1 MIGVYDIVIVGGTAG
16 GLSVAVS
23 SLRSGLDRIRIV
35 ESGQAV
41 VFPELV
47 GERELDIGYGEPV
60 VSVEALGA
68 GGVGGAG
75 YDGAAGGAGYGGA
88 AGGAGYGGA
97 AGPGDG
103 HGPEEGG
110 SRGGGAEDPAPED
123 PAPEDLVVVNTS
135 KSSYRTRVCLIADR
149 RTAEDWRPPIPV
161 EVTDRVHVDEV
172 PVGPEDDVMI
182 VGYTDHAVEYTATA
196 CAAGARVVLAAGG
209 MDPTLLSPAGD
220 HMLRRLERERRAT
233 LLYRAVP
240 EHIGDVGG
248 YPMAYFGDR
257 RTPDLQFDHVVF
269 ASLRR
274 TLTPAEVGC
283 TPEALATGRVW
294 FLGEPEAPGSSSAP
308 SPGASTGGESLPAPA
323 WSGPTAADPG
333 PGPVPIPVPTAP
345 GHRIGVAIAEHCFP
359 ELDLAPPAPSIVRR
373 DRHQGAIAEL
383 RAEHYNA
390 VITHFEPA
398 HSDLWVLRVRPDRG
412 DTAYLAGQ
420 YASLGLGFWERRSDE
435 AEDRDLDAR
444 WDKLIRRSYSI
455 SSRILDQ
462 QGYLADAHRSD
473 ELEFYIVLV
482 RPDGHN
488 VPALTPRL
496 ALKRPGDRIYLGPKV
511 AGRYTLAAVTDP
523 AATVVFL
530 GTGTGEAPHNSM
542 VVELLR
548 KGHMGPVVSAVSVR
562 QWADL
567 GYLEQHRALE
577 ARYPNYHY
585 LPLPTREPDVAKRYL
600 QDVLRGGELFS
611 ELGVALDPSAAHVF
625 CCGNPAM
632 IGLPTETP
640 DGLVYPEPEGVVAV
654 LERMGFVLDRRGR
667 SGNIHYEEYW

>member
-35 ESGQAV
+35 ESGHAV

-47 GERELDIGYGEPV
+47 GESELDIGYGEPV
-60 VSVEALGA
+60 VSVEALNA
-68 GGVGGAG
+68 GGP
-75 YDGAAGGAGYGGA
+75 GGAGYGGA
-88 AGGAGYGGA
+88 AAPGGGR
-97 AGPGDG
+97 
-103 HGPEEGG
+103 GPEEDG
-110 SRGGGAEDPAPED
+110 SRGGDHEDLEN
-123 PAPEDLVVVNTS
+123 LVVVNTS

-161 EVTDRVHVDEV
+161 EVTDRIHVDEV

-220 HMLRRLERERRAT
+220 NMLRRLERERRAT

-294 FLGEPEAPGSSSAP
+294 FLGEPETPGPSSAP
-308 SPGASTGGESLPAPA
+308 SPGASADGETSSSPAG
-323 WSGPTAADPG
+323 SRPTAADPG
-333 PGPVPIPVPTAP
+333 PIPIPIAP

-383 RAEHYNA
+383 RSEHYNA

-398 HSDLWVLRVRPDRG
+398 HSDLWVLRVTPDRG

-455 SSRILDQ
+455 SSRILDEH
-462 QGYLADAHRSD
+462 GYLADAHRSD

-482 RPDGHN
+482 RPDGAN
-488 VPALTPRL
+488 VSALTPRL

-600 QDVLRGGELFS
+600 QDVLRGGELSS
-611 ELGVALDPSAAHVF
+611 EFGVALDPSAAHVF

-654 LERMGFVLDRRGR
+654 LERMGFVLDRRGHP
-667 SGNIHYEEYW
+667 GNIHYEEYW

>member
-35 ESGQAV
+35 ESGHAV

-47 GERELDIGYGEPV
+47 GESELDIGYGEPV
-60 VSVEALGA
+60 VSVEALS
-68 GGVGGAG
+68 
-75 YDGAAGGAGYGGA
+75 DG
-88 AGGAGYGGA
+88 
-97 AGPGDG
+97 
-103 HGPEEGG
+103 
-110 SRGGGAEDPAPED
+110 DPASG
-123 PAPEDLVVVNTS
+123 LVVVNTS

-161 EVTDRVHVDEV
+161 EVTDRVHVDEM

-209 MDPTLLSPAGD
+209 MDPTKLSPAGD
-220 HMLRRLERERRAT
+220 NMLRRLERERRAT

-240 EHIGDVGG
+240 EYIGDVGG

-257 RTPDLQFDHVVF
+257 RTPDLQFDHVIF

-274 TLTPAEVGC
+274 TLTPDEVGC

-294 FLGEPEAPGSSSAP
+294 FLGEPEAPG
-308 SPGASTGGESLPAPA
+308 
-323 WSGPTAADPG
+323 
-333 PGPVPIPVPTAP
+333 PIPIAP

-373 DRHQGAIAEL
+373 VRHRGAMAEL

-390 VITHFEPA
+390 VITHFEPT

-412 DTAYLAGQ
+412 DTSYVAGQ
-420 YASLGLGFWERRSDE
+420 YASLGLGFWEPRSDD
-435 AEDRDLDAR
+435 AEDRDLDDR

-455 SSRILDQ
+455 SSRILDEH
-462 QGYLADAHRSD
+462 GYLADAHRSD

-488 VPALTPRL
+488 VSALTPRL

-523 AATVVFL
+523 TATVVFL

-548 KGHMGPVVSAVSVR
+548 KGHMGPLVSAVSVR

-567 GYLEQHRALE
+567 GYLEQHRTLE

-600 QDVLRGGELFS
+600 QDVLRRGELSS
-611 ELGVALDPSAAHVF
+611 ELGVALDPETAHVF

-640 DGLVYPEPEGVVAV
+640 DGPVYPEPEGVVAV
-654 LERMGFVLDRRGR
+654 LERMGFVLDRRNR
-667 SGNIHYEEYW
+667 PGNIHYEEYW

>member
-35 ESGQAV
+35 ESGHAV

-47 GERELDIGYGEPV
+47 GESELDIGYGEPV
-60 VSVEALGA
+60 VSVEALN
-68 GGVGGAG
+68 
-75 YDGAAGGAGYGGA
+75 

-103 HGPEEGG
+103 RGPEEDG
-110 SRGGGAEDPAPED
+110 SRGGGIEDPVPEN
-123 PAPEDLVVVNTS
+123 LVVVNTS

-149 RTAEDWRPPIPV
+149 RTAEDWQPPIPV

-220 HMLRRLERERRAT
+220 NMLRRLERERRAT

-294 FLGEPEAPGSSSAP
+294 FLGEPETPGPSSAP
-308 SPGASTGGESLPAPA
+308 SPGASAGGETSSSPAG
-323 WSGPTAADPG
+323 SGPAATD
-333 PGPVPIPVPTAP
+333 PGPVPIPIAP

-398 HSDLWVLRVRPDRG
+398 HSDLWVLRVTPDRG

-455 SSRILDQ
+455 SSRILDEH
-462 QGYLADAHRSD
+462 GYLADAHRSD

-482 RPDGHN
+482 RPDGAN
-488 VPALTPRL
+488 VSALTPRL

-585 LPLPTREPDVAKRYL
+585 LPLPTREPDVEKRYL
-600 QDVLRGGELFS
+600 QDVLRGGELSS
-611 ELGVALDPSAAHVF
+611 EFGVALDPSAAHVF

-667 SGNIHYEEYW
+667 PGNIHYEEYW